1 MGSAAAVDLLT
12 TVSGYLSAQG
22 PGLVAKFLLS
32 SRNCEAQEF
41 QLLRSVS
48 FGPIAQMWR
57 ANLTKASV
65 VPCYGSSVLY

>member
-12 TVSGYLSAQG
+12 TVSGYLPAQG

-41 QLLRSVS
+41 HLLRSVS
-48 FGPIAQMWR
+48 FGPIAQM
-57 ANLTKASV
+57 
-65 VPCYGSSVLY
+65 